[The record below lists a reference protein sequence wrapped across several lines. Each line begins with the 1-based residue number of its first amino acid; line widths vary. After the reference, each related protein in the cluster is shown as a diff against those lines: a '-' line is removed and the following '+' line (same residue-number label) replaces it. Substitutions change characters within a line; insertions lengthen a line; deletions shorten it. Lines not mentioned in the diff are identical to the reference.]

1 MNWTLT
7 NRDYLPGYRTLIL
20 LLVIE
25 TAILLV
31 AVSGSA
37 ETQITVALCVLAPMF
52 IFILPLY
59 PQVGFP
65 FMIITTGLDILAVI
79 GDPQSERYFHVTW
92 FHIVLILT
100 WISAITNYLLSRRHY
115 IPSTTF
121 GLPLTLYFLVV
132 ALSLTFTPNFE
143 EGVLEIIRMMALST
157 IFFLAITFF
166 KTKRSIHLVLV
177 PLLIVPFGV
186 GVLTIWQFLTQGTF
200 FTPLVAQVASNLGFR
215 IYRAMGTFDNP
226 NSLGTFLM
234 TGVIVPFGLLFV
246 KRIGKIWKILFVFMF
261 IFNGLALVGSFSRA
275 GWLSAAI
282 ACITILVLNK
292 KFRYLF
298 SFGIIFALFIIVLI
312 LFTPFSD
319 YVFFRFT
326 SIFNPSED
334 PSSQS
339 RICLAISAWWMFLD
353 NPIFGVGFRG
363 YPKLAYDYIHPQMPQ
378 VLSDVREAH
387 TLPAEIIAELGLVGV
402 IVTTWIFVV
411 IVREAIL
418 GIKELKDD
426 FLSKSE
432 IIFFS
437 LFIAFLVNFLFAT
450 DLVNNVFWIVTGMIY
465 AVRRM
470 PSNSASFG
478 LKSPALN

>member
-1 MNWTLT
+1 
-7 NRDYLPGYRTLIL
+7 
-20 LLVIE
+20 
-25 TAILLV
+25 
-31 AVSGSA
+31 
-37 ETQITVALCVLAPMF
+37 
-52 IFILPLY
+52 
-59 PQVGFP
+59 
-65 FMIITTGLDILAVI
+65 MIRRLFFYHHRN
-79 GDPQSERYFHVTW
+79 SYK
-92 FHIVLILT
+92 
-100 WISAITNYLLSRRHY
+100 LS
-115 IPSTTF
+115 
-121 GLPLTLYFLVV
+121 
-132 ALSLTFTPNFE
+132 
-143 EGVLEIIRMMALST
+143 
-157 IFFLAITFF
+157 
-166 KTKRSIHLVLV
+166 
-177 PLLIVPFGV
+177 
-186 GVLTIWQFLTQGTF
+186 
-200 FTPLVAQVASNLGFR
+200 
-215 IYRAMGTFDNP
+215 
-226 NSLGTFLM
+226 
-234 TGVIVPFGLLFV
+234 
-246 KRIGKIWKILFVFMF
+246 
-261 IFNGLALVGSFSRA
+261 
-275 GWLSAAI
+275 
-282 ACITILVLNK
+282 

-326 SIFNPSED
+326 TIFNPSED